1 MDPFKYLT
9 QNVETFNVLDVEANY
24 RAPFLLINPALRAM
38 KEDGLLI
45 YTIL

>member
-1 MDPFKYLT
+1 MDTYKYLT
-9 QNVETFNVLDVEANY
+9 QNVDTFDVLDIETNY
-24 RAPFLLINPALRAM
+24 RAPFLLINPALRAI